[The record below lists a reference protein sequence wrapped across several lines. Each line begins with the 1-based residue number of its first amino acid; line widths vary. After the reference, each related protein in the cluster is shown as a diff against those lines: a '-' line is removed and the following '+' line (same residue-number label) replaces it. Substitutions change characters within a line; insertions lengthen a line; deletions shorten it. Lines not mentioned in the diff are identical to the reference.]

1 MNPKRQAAFH
11 QQRQARHHAST
22 IDANA
27 LLELLNSPALS
38 EQVTA
43 ALPAHRNRQFPPLET
58 LSLFMGQALS
68 TDRSCQKA
76 VNELASKRLQENRQP
91 CSTHTGGYCRA
102 RQRLPIEL
110 VSSLARGSGSL
121 ISRRCA
127 NQPLWQTRPV
137 RLVDGTTLSM
147 PDTTENQAA
156 YPQSRA
162 QKPGLGFPICRAV
175 GIICLNSGA
184 ILDASIGRFRG
195 KGGDEQTLLRSMLD
209 TLEHGDLLM
218 GDAFYATY
226 FLLHELQR
234 RGVDGVFEQYGAR
247 RRNTDFRR
255 GKKLGER
262 DHLIELHKPRKRP
275 AWMTQED
282 YEQVPETLT
291 VRELKA
297 GGKIL
302 VTTLNCAKQTP
313 KASLKELFKQRWH
326 VELDLRNLKS
336 TLGLEVLSCKTP
348 QMAIKEF
355 WVYLLAYNLIRL
367 LMTESALLAD
377 CMPRQLSF
385 KHSVQLWLTWRL
397 LDGCCDDDVFVE
409 LLKLIAQKR
418 VGRRPGRIEPRAV
431 KRRPKPYPLM
441 TQKRTAARRKI
452 RRSGHPK
459 KLK

>member
-11 QQRQARHHAST
+11 QQQRARHHAST
-22 IDANA
+22 LDAQA
-27 LLELLNSPALS
+27 LLELLNNPTLS
-38 EQVTA
+38 DQVNA
-43 ALPAHRNRQFPPLET
+43 AIPPHRQRQFPPLET
-58 LSLFMGQALS
+58 LSLFMSQALS

-91 CSTHTGGYCRA
+91 CSTHTGGYCSA
-102 RQRLPIEL
+102 RQRLPVEL
-110 VSSLARGSGSL
+110 VSSLVRGSGLL
-121 ISRRCA
+121 ISQRCA
-127 NQPLWQTRPV
+127 GQPLWQERPV
-137 RLVDGTTLSM
+137 RLVDGTTLSL
-147 PDTTENQAA
+147 PDTAENQAA

-162 QKPGLGFPICRAV
+162 QKSGLGFPICRAV
-175 GIICLNSGA
+175 GIICLSSGA
-184 ILDASIGRFRG
+184 ILDVAVGRFRG

-209 TLEHGDLLM
+209 TLKRGDLLL

-247 RRNTDFRR
+247 KRSTDFRR
-255 GKKLGER
+255 GKRLGER
-262 DHLIELHKPRKRP
+262 DHLIELEKPRKRP
-275 AWMTQED
+275 TWMSQQD
-282 YEQVPETLT
+282 YDRAPETLA
-291 VRELKA
+291 VREVKA

-302 VTTLNCAKQTP
+302 VSTLCCAKQTP

-348 QMAIKEF
+348 QMAIKEL

-397 LDGCCDDDVFVE
+397 LDRCCDDDVFAE

-441 TQKRTAARRKI
+441 TQKRTAARSKV